1 MPPKKVR
8 GQIKLMIQAKQATPA
23 PPVGPALGQYG
34 VNIME
39 FCKQFNERSK
49 DRGDDLIP
57 VVITVYNDNTFDFIM
72 KSPPTSFLLKKAA
85 GIVKGSG
92 EPNREK
98 IATVT
103 KKQVKEI
110 AELKMESFNTGDL
123 DKAMKVI
130 EGTAH
135 SMGMLVEEGEK

>member
-1 MPPKKVR
+1 MPPKKEK
-8 GQIKLMIQAKQATPA
+8 GQIKLMIQAGQATPA

-39 FCKQFNERSK
+39 FCNQFNQKSK
-49 DRGDDLIP
+49 GRGNDLIP
-57 VVITVYNDNTFDFIM
+57 VVITVYRDNSFDFIM
-72 KSPPTSFLLKKAA
+72 KSPPTSFLLKRAA

-98 IATVT
+98 VATVT
-103 KKQVKEI
+103 RKQIREI
-110 AELKMESFNTGDL
+110 AEAKRESFNTD
-123 DKAMKVI
+123 DMDMIIKVI

-135 SMGMLVEEGEK
+135 SMGMLVEEGE

>member
-1 MPPKKVR
+1 MPPKKEK
-8 GQIKLMIQAKQATPA
+8 GQIKLMIQAGQATPA

-39 FCKQFNERSK
+39 FCNQFNQRSK
-49 DRGDDLIP
+49 NRGNDLIP
-57 VVITVYNDNTFDFIM
+57 VVITVYKDNSFDFIM
-72 KSPPTSFLLKKAA
+72 KSPPTSFLLKRAA

-98 IATVT
+98 VATVT
-103 KKQVKEI
+103 RKQLRDI
-110 AELKMESFNTGDL
+110 AESKRESFNTD
-123 DKAMKVI
+123 DMKKIEKVI

-135 SMGMLVEEGEK
+135 SMGMLIEESE

>member
-1 MPPKKVR
+1 MPPKKEK
-8 GQIKLMIQAKQATPA
+8 GQIKLMIQAGQATPA

-39 FCKQFNERSK
+39 FCNQFNQRSK
-49 DRGDDLIP
+49 GRGNDLLP
-57 VVITVYNDNTFDFIM
+57 VIITVYRDNSFDFII

-98 IATVT
+98 VASV
-103 KKQVKEI
+103 KRKQLREI
-110 AELKMESFNTGDL
+110 AEMKKESFNTD
-123 DKAMKVI
+123 DIETIVKVI
-130 EGTAH
+130 EGTAN
-135 SMGMLVEEGEK
+135 SMGMLVEEGE

>member
-1 MPPKKVR
+1 MPPKKVK
-8 GQIKLMIQAKQATPA
+8 GQIKLMIQAGQATPA

-39 FCKQFNERSK
+39 FCNQFNQRSK
-49 DRGDDLIP
+49 GRGNDLIP
-57 VVITVYNDNTFDFIM
+57 VVITVYRDNSFDFIM

-98 IATVT
+98 VATV
-103 KKQVKEI
+103 KRKQLREI
-110 AELKMESFNTGDL
+110 AELKKESFNTD
-123 DKAMKVI
+123 DMETI
-130 EGTAH
+130 EKIIVGTAN
-135 SMGMLVEEGEK
+135 SMGILIEESE

>member
-1 MPPKKVR
+1 MPPKKVK
-8 GQIKLMIQAKQATPA
+8 GQIKLMIQAGQATPA

-39 FCKQFNERSK
+39 FCSQFNQRSK
-49 DRGDDLIP
+49 GRGNDLIP
-57 VVITVYNDNTFDFIM
+57 VIITVYRDNSFDFIM

-98 IATVT
+98 VATV
-103 KKQVKEI
+103 KRKQLREI
-110 AELKMESFNTGDL
+110 AELKKESFNTD
-123 DKAMKVI
+123 DMETIEKII
-130 EGTAH
+130 EGTAN
-135 SMGMLVEEGEK
+135 SMGMLVEESD

>member
-1 MPPKKVR
+1 MPPKKEK
-8 GQIKLMIQAKQATPA
+8 GQIKLMIQAGQATPA

-39 FCKQFNERSK
+39 FCNQFNQRSK
-49 DRGDDLIP
+49 GRGNDLIP
-57 VVITVYNDNTFDFIM
+57 VIIKVYRDNSFDFIM

-98 IATVT
+98 VASVK
-103 KKQVKEI
+103 KKQLREI
-110 AELKMESFNTGDL
+110 AEMKKESFNTD
-123 DKAMKVI
+123 DTETIVKII
-130 EGTAH
+130 EGTAN
-135 SMGMLVEEGEK
+135 SMGMLVEESE

>member
-1 MPPKKVR
+1 MPPKKEK
-8 GQIKLMIQAKQATPA
+8 GQIKLMIQAGQATPA

-39 FCKQFNERSK
+39 FCNQFNQRSK
-49 DRGDDLIP
+49 GRGNDLIP
-57 VVITVYNDNTFDFIM
+57 VIIKVYRDNSFDFIM

-98 IATVT
+98 VASVK
-103 KKQVKEI
+103 KKQLREI
-110 AELKMESFNTGDL
+110 AELKKESFNTD
-123 DKAMKVI
+123 DMETIVKII
-130 EGTAH
+130 EGTAN
-135 SMGMLVEEGEK
+135 SMGMLVEEGE

>member
-1 MPPKKVR
+1 MPPKKVK
-8 GQIKLMIQAKQATPA
+8 GQIKLMIQAGQATPA

-39 FCKQFNERSK
+39 FCNQFNQRSK
-49 DRGDDLIP
+49 GQGNDLIP
-57 VVITVYNDNTFDFIM
+57 VVITVYRDNSFEFIM

-98 IATVT
+98 VATV
-103 KKQVKEI
+103 KRKQVREI
-110 AELKMESFNTGDL
+110 AELKKESFNTD
-123 DKAMKVI
+123 DMETIEKVI
-130 EGTAH
+130 GGTAN
-135 SMGMLVEEGEK
+135 SMGILIEESE

>member
-1 MPPKKVR
+1 MPPKKVK
-8 GQIKLMIQAKQATPA
+8 GQIKLMIQAGQATPA

-39 FCKQFNERSK
+39 FCNQFNQRSK
-49 DRGDDLIP
+49 GRGNDLIP
-57 VVITVYNDNTFDFIM
+57 VIITVYRDNSFDFIM

-98 IATVT
+98 VATV
-103 KKQVKEI
+103 KRKQLREI
-110 AELKMESFNTGDL
+110 AELKKESFNTD
-123 DKAMKVI
+123 DMETMEKII
-130 EGTAH
+130 EGTAN
-135 SMGMLVEEGEK
+135 SMGMLIEESE